1 MTNSL
6 LKVRLT
12 SARTSEEMDG
22 ALKIVLVIF
31 LVVSLFTCMYI
42 DHFYQIDALLGAKI
56 PGIFAETRYFL
67 FKIYEITF
75 LFTSMVR
82 NDTLCHCMYRVN
94 FV

>member
-22 ALKIVLVIF
+22 ALKIVLVMF
-31 LVVSLFTCMYI
+31 FVSESFHLYI
-42 DHFYQIDALLGAKI
+42 VHFYQIDGLLGAKT
-56 PGIFAETRYFL
+56 PGISTETRYFL